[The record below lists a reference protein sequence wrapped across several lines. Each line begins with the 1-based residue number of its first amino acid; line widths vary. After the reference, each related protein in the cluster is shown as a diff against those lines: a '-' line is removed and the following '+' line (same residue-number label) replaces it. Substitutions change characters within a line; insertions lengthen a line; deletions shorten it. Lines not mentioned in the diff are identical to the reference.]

1 MKKVFLG
8 GTCNGS
14 RWRDRLIPLLDIDYF
29 NPVVEEW
36 NDKAQQEEMLQRENC
51 DYCLYVL
58 TPKMEGVYS
67 VAEVVDDSNK
77 RPDKTIFCF
86 LPDDEDEKF
95 SDTQL
100 KSIEAVKDL
109 VKNNDAKVC
118 NSLNDVA
125 QHLNKKNKVSE

>member
-67 VAEVVDDSNK
+67 VAEVVDAAQ
-77 RPDKTIFCF
+77 P
-86 LPDDEDEKF
+86 
-95 SDTQL
+95 
-100 KSIEAVKDL
+100 
-109 VKNNDAKVC
+109 
-118 NSLNDVA
+118 NDVVLILSSGNFDGLMQPVIKGLA
-125 QHLNKKNKVSE
+125 EKGSA